1 MPVSFRQLEIFERIA
16 ATGSVTRAGE
26 ELLLTQSAV
35 SMALSQ
41 LEQQSA
47 TPLFERTGRSL
58 LLNDSGR
65 LLLKEAREILLAVKR
80 IEQQLQGDTDQ
91 ELVGEL
97 RGGGE
102 YHHWQLPAT
111 GTFRS
116 FCQTPSKDP
125 GGTAGG

>member
-47 TPLFERTGRSL
+47 TPLFERTCR
-58 LLNDSGR
+58 
-65 LLLKEAREILLAVKR
+65 AP
-80 IEQQLQGDTDQ
+80 
-91 ELVGEL
+91 
-97 RGGGE
+97 
-102 YHHWQLPAT
+102 W
-111 GTFRS
+111 
-116 FCQTPSKDP
+116 
-125 GGTAGG
+125 